1 MKSMTSQVVFPS
13 PRQDLINF
21 LLFSRFRILFR
32 TLNHQYDYTFDWT
45 MLKQR
50 SLQQP
55 GIPITH
61 SGATAGNDES
71 DRRKEKQ
78 PSETELK

>member
-1 MKSMTSQVVFPS
+1 M
-13 PRQDLINF
+13 NF
-21 LLFSRFRILFR
+21 NSNNKNLFSTFRILFR

-55 GIPITH
+55 GGMAITH

-71 DRRKEKQ
+71 DRRNKEKQ

>member
-1 MKSMTSQVVFPS
+1 M
-13 PRQDLINF
+13 F
-21 LLFSRFRILFR
+21 LKYIDNNSLFIFFIFRILFR

-55 GIPITH
+55 GGGMAIAHPGT
-61 SGATAGNDES
+61 GNDES
-71 DRRKEKQ
+71 DRRNKEKQ

>member
-1 MKSMTSQVVFPS
+1 VTNVYFY
-13 PRQDLINF
+13 LF
-21 LLFSRFRILFR
+21 LCTFRILFR

-55 GIPITH
+55 GMAITH
-61 SGATAGNDES
+61 QGQPVLNEES
-71 DRRKEKQ
+71 DRRTKEKQ